1 MSALVSVR
9 SSLAEVQQREA
20 SAYKQVKHAVQ
31 MTEEASFEKT
41 KASRNGWKWVHTQP
55 LFPHVCF
62 FDCFNS

>member
-9 SSLAEVQQREA
+9 SSLAEVQQRET
-20 SAYKQVKHAVQ
+20 SAYKQVKQAVQ

-41 KASRNGWKWVHTQP
+41 KASVMAGNGYNTQP

-62 FDCFNS
+62 FDYFNS